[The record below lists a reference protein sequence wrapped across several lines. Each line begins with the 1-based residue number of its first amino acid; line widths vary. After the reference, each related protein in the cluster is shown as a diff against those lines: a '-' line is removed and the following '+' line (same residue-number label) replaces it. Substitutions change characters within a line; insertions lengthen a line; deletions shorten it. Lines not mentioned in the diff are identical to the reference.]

1 MFYTE
6 EPVVDFRLFRNVP
19 LSVGCGLGAVIGFAL
34 FGSSF
39 LLPQFTQELLNYP
52 AYQAGLVLM
61 PRALTM
67 LLAMPIVGRLYNL
80 ISPRT
85 LISAGVL
92 LLAYAYWRLG
102 HFTLYVGFSSFLPIL
117 VMSGIGMG
125 ASMVT
130 LSTVSLSTI
139 PRYAMTAASGLYTLT
154 RREAG
159 NIAYAALATLVA
171 RRTQFH
177 RSSLVDSFSATNPV
191 FRQTDAEFRSALM
204 GAGLHSAPGQRRDLA
219 MLNTIVNRQSTMM
232 AYNDCFWLV
241 VPMFLVAL
249 PLLLLLPRE
258 GVPPDAEH
266 AEAH

>member
-1 MFYTE
+1 MIGTFLRVAALALTGLVVWEMFFTD

-19 LSVGCGLGAVIGFAL
+19 LRVGCGLGVVIGFAL

-39 LLPQFTQELLNYP
+39 LLPQLTQELLHYP

-80 ISPRT
+80 VSPRT
-85 LISAGVL
+85 MIGAGVV

-102 HFTLYVGFSSFLPIL
+102 HFTLYVGFWSFLPIL

-139 PRYAMTAASGLYTLT
+139 PRHAMTAASSLYTLT

-159 NIAYAALATLVA
+159 NVAYAALATLVA
-171 RRTQFH
+171 RREQFH
-177 RSSLVDSFSATNPV
+177 RSDLVDSISATNPA
-191 FRQTDAEFRSALM
+191 FRRADAEFRNALL
-204 GAGLHSAPGQRRDLA
+204 GAGLHCAPG
-219 MLNTIVNRQSTMM
+219 
-232 AYNDCFWLV
+232 
-241 VPMFLVAL
+241 
-249 PLLLLLPRE
+249 
-258 GVPPDAEH
+258 
-266 AEAH
+266 